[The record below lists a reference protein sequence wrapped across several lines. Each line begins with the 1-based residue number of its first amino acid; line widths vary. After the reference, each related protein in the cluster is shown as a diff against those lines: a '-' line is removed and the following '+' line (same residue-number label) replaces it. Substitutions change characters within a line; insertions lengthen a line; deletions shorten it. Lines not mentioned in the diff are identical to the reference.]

1 MVVDICGFWMFFCG
15 FVISVCERYGFF
27 KGLLVRWDCQAQQNR
42 GLLAYYLRQ
51 GQISFYK
58 FHFLVFFRLKVGNSV
73 WLVGKSS
80 LRLQD
85 ENFDFLW
92 LVLFTPFGFFV
103 YWKLNLCRCYQF
115 YCMIKVLKVY
125 LKCLKLQSLF
135 LFEPSAISSLEGKV
149 TEHTKAMLQCSLL
162 T

>member
-1 MVVDICGFWMFFCG
+1 
-15 FVISVCERYGFF
+15 
-27 KGLLVRWDCQAQQNR
+27 
-42 GLLAYYLRQ
+42 
-51 GQISFYK
+51 
-58 FHFLVFFRLKVGNSV
+58 VGNSV
-73 WLVGKSS
+73 WLLGKFS

-115 YCMIKVLKVY
+115 YCMIKVLKFY

-135 LFEPSAISSLEGKV
+135 RLELSAISSLEGKV
-149 TEHTKAMLQCSLL
+149 TERTKAMLQCSLL
-162 T
+162 TFLNLWSHLNLWSV